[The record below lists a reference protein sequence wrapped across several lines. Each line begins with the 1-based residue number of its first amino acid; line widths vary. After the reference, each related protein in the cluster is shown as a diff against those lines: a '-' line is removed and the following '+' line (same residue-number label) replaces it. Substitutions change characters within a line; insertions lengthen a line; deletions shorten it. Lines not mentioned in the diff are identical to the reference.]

1 MKHDILGEIEQTG
14 GDPFEATATILH
26 ESRNIQV
33 GMLPDDQPLEV
44 TLSLAAQVVSGLA
57 ELDKVAK
64 KVASRDL
71 LALYNEEW
79 NSDDE
84 DEDEDGGS
92 IEPGSNPPL
101 SETEFESKLT
111 LRAIN
116 VSGSKMVDLYYDDQG
131 MFLGHSVLV
140 SSFDG
145 ADFGKAVAELFG

>member
-14 GDPFEATATILH
+14 GDPFEATATIVH
-26 ESRNIQV
+26 ESRSIQV

-44 TLSLAAQVVSGLA
+44 TLSLAAEVVSGLA

-64 KVASRDL
+64 KAASRDL
-71 LALYNEEW
+71 LDVYNEEW
-79 NSDDE
+79 NAE
-84 DEDEDGGS
+84 EEDEDGGS
-92 IEPGSNPPL
+92 TEPVSNPPL

-116 VSGSKMVDLYYDDQG
+116 VTGSKMVDLYYDDQG